1 MFRSVATRVISTG
14 ARISSRTLSCS
25 SSLSSQLSS
34 DEIFKRENKYG
45 AHNYH
50 PIPVALSK
58 GKGVHVWDVEGK
70 RYLDFLSAYSAVNQ
84 GHCHPKII
92 AAMKKQVDSIT
103 LTSRA
108 FYNDVLGELPVPSR
122 SGRGEGGPGVNF
134 YPPPPYRG

>member
-1 MFRSVATRVISTG
+1 MSRMFRSLANRIISTG
-14 ARISSRTLSCS
+14 ARFSSRSLSCTG
-25 SSLSSQLSS
+25 SLSSELSS

-58 GKGVHVWDVEGK
+58 GEGVHVWDVEGK

-92 AAMKKQVDSIT
+92 AAMKKQVDNIT

-108 FYNDVLGELPVPSR
+108 FYNDVLGKWPVLYCSFWSIVKLFDIVR
-122 SGRGEGGPGVNF
+122 R
-134 YPPPPYRG
+134 YC